1 MPLIVEDGSG
11 KDLAESYASVEDMN
25 AYGTVY
31 NPPTRPV
38 DDAGKQRALRRATL
52 WIDASYHGRW
62 KGRRATALQAL
73 AWPRVGAIDPEGFPI
88 RSDVVPR
95 RVAYATIEVAIAILE
110 GANLD
115 TRPDQAPAVA
125 RKRVKAGPVETE
137 TEYALPSRLPRFSRV
152 DGLLADLI
160 DRTSSFVGTAVRV

>member
-1 MPLIVEDGSG
+1 MPLIVEDGNG
-11 KDLAESYASVEDMN
+11 RDLAESYASVEDLN
-25 AYGTVY
+25 AYATAH
-31 NPPTRPV
+31 NPPAGLI
-38 DDAGKQRALRRATL
+38 DDAEKERALRRATL

-73 AWPRVGAIDPEGFPI
+73 AWPRVGAVDPEGFPI
-88 RSDVVPR
+88 ASDTVPR
-95 RVAYATIEVAIAILE
+95 GVVYATIEVATAILE
-110 GANLD
+110 GAKLD
-115 TRPDQAPAVA
+115 TWPDQAPALS

-137 TEYALPSRLPRFSRV
+137 IEYALPGRSPRFSRV